1 MSKAHRTPILR
12 RKRFSR
18 GVPAAGLLLGLLLIA
33 ACGEGAPGSGEVQT
47 LPAGRVALDA
57 ESAEVARNIQEN
69 MKAFMITNKVPSSAK
84 VELKWVK
91 KSPYEGMYEASF
103 TIDVGGNKGRRS
115 FFFDREA
122 RHFVFG
128 PVYTVGEI
136 KRMRVET
143 RNMVLLDRAAK
154 GPEGAPVV
162 IAEYSDFQC
171 PFCGAASQTVK
182 ALLKKYKDDIRLVFK
197 HMPLGELHPWAY
209 DAAVTAEC
217 AASQEPDAFWYFHDY
232 YFNPVHRL
240 TADNFRDKTRAFAK
254 TIDLD
259 VEKLSACVE
268 KKEPKARIDYDLNE
282 AFNYGFSSTPTFVIN
297 GVVVVGNQSIS
308 VFEEIIQEELKKAG
322 KLGG

>member
-1 MSKAHRTPILR
+1 MPKVRRTPIFR
-12 RKRFSR
+12 RKCFAR
-18 GVPAAGLLLGLLLIA
+18 GAPAAALLLGLFMTG
-33 ACGEGAPGSGEVQT
+33 ACGEGAPGSGDVQT

-57 ESAEVARNIQEN
+57 ESSEVARNIQAN
-69 MKAFMITNKVPSSAK
+69 MKEFLVTNKVPNSAK

-103 TIDVGGNKGRRS
+103 SIDLGGNVGRRS

-136 KRMRVET
+136 RRSRVET

-182 ALLKKYKDDIRLVFK
+182 ALLNKYKDDIRLVFK
-197 HMPLGELHPWAY
+197 HMPLAELHPWAY
-209 DAAVTAEC
+209 DASVTAEC
-217 AASQEPDAFWYFHDY
+217 AASQDPEAFWYFHDY
-232 YFNPVHRL
+232 YFDPVHRL
-240 TADNFRDKTRAFAK
+240 TADNFREKTQAFAK
-254 TIDLD
+254 TIHLD

-268 KKEPKARIDYDLNE
+268 KNEPKARIDYDLNE
-282 AFNYGFSSTPTFVIN
+282 ALNYGFSSTPTFVIN
-297 GVVVVGNQSIS
+297 GVVVIGNQSFS
-308 VFEEIIQEELKKAG
+308 VFEEIVQEELKKAG